1 MKRNALLGVALAAV
15 VAFTVL
21 VHNANDHQGGSARS
35 GGPQMT
41 LPGQPQSGQPGA
53 AGHGGPGQR
62 NGQPNGQPATVPAG
76 QSGGT
81 ASGQQTRPPGAGR
94 PGSGGTPGAVDP
106 DSFFTPTK
114 LRPGE
119 KPPQFVIVS
128 FDGVG
133 SHEKWEY
140 WKNVAE
146 QANMRFTGFLSG
158 VYLLS
163 TDHKRVYHGPGHN
176 PGASSIGF
184 SADLA
189 KVRQEVLD
197 LNDAWR
203 RGYEIGTHYNGH
215 FCSGNGYAGAS
226 WTTAD
231 WTSELQQF
239 FNFYRYYRTVNA
251 DPTLPALQIPVNAI
265 KGGRTPCLEGRM
277 NQLMPALR
285 HFNFGYDSSG
295 NRNGI
300 AWPSKNQYGIW
311 EFPMAYVPMAGRNS
325 GVISMDYNF
334 WVKQTGNPPTA
345 GDSIADS
352 NQVVATYQ
360 QMYQAAYTGNRAP
373 LVLGNHF
380 NSWNN
385 NAYTQALA
393 TFVTTTCRKP
403 NTYCLP
409 YRDVIR
415 WMAVQD
421 PAVLNRLQQLPAV
434 DTVP

>member
-1 MKRNALLGVALAAV
+1 MKRNALLVVALAAA

-21 VHNANDHQGGSARS
+21 VHNANDQRGGGGTAQP
-35 GGPQMT
+35 GGPQFT

-53 AGHGGPGQR
+53 AGQGGPGS
-62 NGQPNGQPATVPAG
+62 GQAGGQPAT
-76 QSGGT
+76 GT
-81 ASGQQTRPPGAGR
+81 ASGHQTGTRTT
-94 PGSGGTPGAVDP
+94 GTPGGGAPGGGQVDP

-140 WKNVAE
+140 WKGVAD
-146 QANMRFTGFLSG
+146 QAHMRFTGFLSG

-163 TDHKRVYHGPGHN
+163 AEHKHLYHGPGHN

-184 SADLA
+184 AADA
-189 KVRQEVLD
+189 ASVRQEILD

-215 FCSGNGYAGAS
+215 FCSGSGYAGAS
-226 WTTAD
+226 WNTAN
-231 WTSELQQF
+231 WNSELGQF
-239 FNFYRYYRTVNA
+239 FNFYRYYRAANA
-251 DPTLPALQIPVNAI
+251 DPSLPTLQVPLTSI
-265 KGGRTPCLEGRM
+265 KGGRTPCLEGRPS
-277 NQLMPALR
+277 QLMPALR
-285 HFNFGYDSSG
+285 HYNFSYDTSG

-300 AWPSKNQYGIW
+300 AWPSKNQWGIW
-311 EFPMAYVPMAGRNS
+311 EFPMAYIPLAGRNS

-334 WVKQTGNPPTA
+334 WVKQTGNPPST
-345 GDSIADS
+345 GDSVANS
-352 NQVVATYQ
+352 NQIVATYQ

-393 TFVTTTCRKP
+393 TFVTTTCRRP
-403 NTYCLP
+403 NTYCVT

-415 WMAVQD
+415 WMQLQD
-421 PAVLNRLQQLPAV
+421 PGVLAHLQQLPAV
-434 DTVP
+434 DTVA